1 MSAWNPVDIPKMA
14 LPPCHVLVQFYV
26 NNGELSAQLYQRSAD
41 IGLGVPFNIAS
52 YSLLTYMVAHV
63 TGLKVRV
70 NSWFAL
76 NSRQVFLL
84 LSTFFYF
91 QPGEFVHTMGDCH
104 VYVNHISALEEQIK
118 REPREF
124 PKLRIVREIKNI
136 DDFVAEDFEL
146 IDYKPYPKLYMK
158 MAV

>member
-1 MSAWNPVDIPKMA
+1 
-14 LPPCHVLVQFYV
+14 
-26 NNGELSAQLYQRSAD
+26 
-41 IGLGVPFNIAS
+41 
-52 YSLLTYMVAHV
+52 
-63 TGLKVRV
+63 
-70 NSWFAL
+70 
-76 NSRQVFLL
+76 
-84 LSTFFYF
+84 
-91 QPGEFVHTMGDCH
+91 MGDCH